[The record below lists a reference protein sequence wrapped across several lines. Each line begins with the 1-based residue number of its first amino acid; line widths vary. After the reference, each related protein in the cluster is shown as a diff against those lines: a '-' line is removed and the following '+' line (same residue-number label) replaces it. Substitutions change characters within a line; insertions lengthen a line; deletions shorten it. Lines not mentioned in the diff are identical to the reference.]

1 MASPDEEL
9 NHEPREHAVDETDAD
24 ETDTNGAETE
34 PPRAEA
40 APTEPPPR
48 PSQPS
53 IAVPPPPPTAE
64 KKWYIVH
71 TYSGHENKAKLTLL
85 ERVKNNGLSEYFG
98 DVLVPTES
106 VMEVVKGQ
114 RRTTTRKFFPGY
126 MFVQMILDDRTFHLV
141 KNTPKITG
149 FLGGTKPTPVPERE
163 ITGVQTNMTEGKV
176 KPKARVVFEVG
187 ERVRVIDGP
196 FANFA
201 GTIEEVKTDKQKV
214 KVVVSMFGRPTPVE
228 LDFAQVEK
236 A

>member
-34 PPRAEA
+34 PPRDA
-40 APTEPPPR
+40 AGEPPPR
-48 PSQPS
+48 PSQPA

-163 ITGVQTNMTEGKV
+163 LTAVQTNMTEGKV

-187 ERVRVIDGP
+187 ESVRVIDGP